1 MRLWSLVFLKS
12 LDPRVLPLVLPVSRS
27 CVLSFAPDISHRGVC
42 IIFSL
47 MLFHK
52 LVQTPVELVPKDELA
67 DAVYA
72 SVKLEGLLG
81 DARILQAEADP
92 ASDPYDNSTKDTTG
106 RLSASNAFTNTDTNT
121 DTNTSTDTN
130 KSTSTNAHPNIGLDA
145 NASHSG
151 LTGPS
156 NPNASG
162 YPTQTVAR
170 FYNNKTDVAAKE
182 TAQESGAAKDTAPKW
197 RLRTLLAGAHQGWV
211 RCVAVDPVSNAW
223 FATGLADASVKVW
236 DWAGSVRATIS
247 GHILGVRALAISP
260 RYAYM
265 FSGSEDKSVRCWDL
279 ERTSSPAGCQVRTY
293 HGHVGG
299 VYALA
304 LHPELDV
311 LFSAGRDGAVRV
323 WDMRTRAAVMVL
335 TGHRGD
341 VTSLAAQAADPQV
354 CSAGMDG
361 TVRLWDLR
369 LQKTHLTLT
378 QHACGVRAL
387 AMHPH
392 ESTMAT
398 ADANGIKQWVL
409 PGGELLAQFGGL
421 AANNGAPDPAGNIVN
436 TLAINPASNELVA
449 GHADGALRFYDY
461 ESGARTFTARS
472 VPAQGADRT
481 TIYAASFDMLG
492 LRLVTA
498 ESDKAVKIWAPDVQ
512 DI

>member
-1 MRLWSLVFLKS
+1 
-12 LDPRVLPLVLPVSRS
+12 
-27 CVLSFAPDISHRGVC
+27 
-42 IIFSL
+42 

-81 DARILQAEADP
+81 DGRILQAEAEP
-92 ASDPYDNSTKDTTG
+92 ASDPSTKG
-106 RLSASNAFTNTDTNT
+106 RLSASNSAFTNTDTNRS
-121 DTNTSTDTN
+121 TNTSTDTSTSAN
-130 KSTSTNAHPNIGLDA
+130 KSTNTNTNAHVAIGLDA
-145 NASHSG
+145 NTSHSG

-156 NPNASG
+156 NPNAG
-162 YPTQTVAR
+162 YPTHTVAR
-170 FYNNKTDVAAKE
+170 SYNNKTGDVAAKE
-182 TAQESGAAKDTAPKW
+182 TAQESGAAKETAPKW

-279 ERTSSPAGCQVRTY
+279 ERTASPAGCQVRTY

-378 QHACGVRAL
+378 QHARGVRAL

-421 AANNGAPDPAGNIVN
+421 AANNDAPDPAGNIVN